1 MPLNSWFSRGIH
13 GNFHISLGEGLVKS
27 RIHSPTKILML
38 KEMVKRFVSDIEF
51 LFDVL
56 WSNQVKLSH
65 DLGRHARRYWCPST
79 LLLLFFFLIG
89 DSWDSESSQGRMR
102 SPQVQWVVGPG
113 AIIGTQ
119 FVAGRY
125 DQPCLLEQHAK
136 FASAP
141 WFFGGFTLQIG
152 TGPTLINMFVFT
164 AAVPSSLQMGDT

>member
-1 MPLNSWFSRGIH
+1 
-13 GNFHISLGEGLVKS
+13 
-27 RIHSPTKILML
+27 
-38 KEMVKRFVSDIEF
+38 
-51 LFDVL
+51 
-56 WSNQVKLSH
+56 
-65 DLGRHARRYWCPST
+65 
-79 LLLLFFFLIG
+79 
-89 DSWDSESSQGRMR
+89 MR